1 MNQYEANAGHFTS
14 DEILALDDKLI
25 SEKRNNFTSAYKN
38 SGNIAGAYI
47 DGGEFY
53 LAHSGIDDMAA
64 AKKYKGSENIVILKT
79 QRSFEYIDV
88 PQKDGTMRTNTYYD
102 TEAKLLEHFEAL
114 YSSKPFK
121 SLVMISERGMCD
133 SCKGVMQQFMSRHP
147 EVVVKAVSNKK
158 VVGDVWKYRR
168 KRKK

>member
-1 MNQYEANAGHFTS
+1 MNQYEANEGHFTS

-25 SEKRNNFTSAYKN
+25 SEKRNNFTSEYKN
-38 SGNIAGAYI
+38 SGNIAGR
-47 DGGEFY
+47 EFY
-53 LAHSGIDDMAA
+53 LAHSRINEERFI
-64 AKKYKGSENIVILKT
+64 KKYKGSENIVILKT

-88 PQKDGTMRTNTYYD
+88 PQKDGTTRTNTYYD
-102 TEAKLLEHFEAL
+102 TEAKLFEHFEAL

-121 SLVMISERGMCD
+121 SIVMISERGMCD